1 MAESFSQ
8 PVAGEGTR
16 QGATRGRIAAM
27 TETATPDLVRRIEQ
41 LVRDGEGD
49 FDGLA
54 LEAFAFQYERIPA
67 YRRLCQG
74 RGLARGAVGSWREIP
89 TVPASA
95 YKTLALHTA
104 PPRITFRSS
113 GTTQGEAR
121 RSVHHHP
128 FPDLYRTVI
137 DASFP
142 RFCPLATAR
151 PPMLSLV
158 PTPEQ
163 LPDSSLSFMVG
174 HVLERFGGEGSV
186 TVFGERR
193 IELSKVRTWLG
204 ARQRDRRP
212 GLVLATGL
220 ALAQLLDGLE
230 RMSLRFRLPSGSA
243 LFETGGLKG
252 RTREISRED
261 LLSRLEQHLGLPP
274 ARALGEYGM
283 TELTSQCYTR
293 TLLEPAPEPL
303 PEGAD
308 PTAFVAPPWVR
319 VRILDAETLE
329 EAPPGEPGLIA
340 VFDLANVGS
349 AVHLLTEDLGRT
361 APGGGFH
368 LAGRAAGAELRGCSL
383 TVEEMAGSNG

>member
-1 MAESFSQ
+1 
-8 PVAGEGTR
+8 
-16 QGATRGRIAAM
+16 M
-27 TETATPDLVRRIEQ
+27 TETATPDLVRRIER
-41 LVRDGEGD
+41 LVRDGAGD
-49 FDGLA
+49 FEALA

-67 YRRLCQG
+67 YRRLCEG
-74 RGLARGAVGSWREIP
+74 RGVAPGEVRSWREVP

-95 YKTLALHTA
+95 YKSTDPSLALHAA

-128 FPDLYRTVI
+128 FPDLYRAVI

-142 RFCPLATAR
+142 HFCPLASAR
-151 PPMLSLV
+151 PPMLSLI

-163 LPDSSLSFMVG
+163 LPDSSLSFMAG
-174 HVLERFGGEGSV
+174 HVLDRFGGEGSA
-186 TVFGERR
+186 TAFGERGV
-193 IELSKVRTWLG
+193 ELPKVRSWLG

-220 ALAQLLDGLE
+220 ALVQLLDGLE
-230 RMSLRFRLPSGSA
+230 RMSLRFRLPPGSA

-261 LLSRLEQHLGLPP
+261 LLARVERQLGLPP
-274 ARALGEYGM
+274 QRVLGEYGM

-293 TLLEPAPEPL
+293 TLLEPAPDRL
-303 PEGAD
+303 PQGVD
-308 PTAFVAPPWVR
+308 PAAFVGPPWVR
-319 VRILDAETLE
+319 VRILDPETLE
-329 EAPPGEPGLIA
+329 EAPEGEPGLIA

-349 AVHLLTEDLGRT
+349 AVHLLTEDLGCT

-368 LAGRAAGAELRGCSL
+368 LVGRAAGAELRGCSL
-383 TVEEMAGSNG
+383 TVEEMAGSDG